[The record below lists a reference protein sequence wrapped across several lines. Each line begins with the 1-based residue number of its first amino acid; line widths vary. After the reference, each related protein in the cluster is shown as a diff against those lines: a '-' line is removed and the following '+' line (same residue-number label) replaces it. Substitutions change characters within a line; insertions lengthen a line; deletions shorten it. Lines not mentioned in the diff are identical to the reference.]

1 MNSNVN
7 VEHGQL
13 VQAHF
18 PCYRQAGPRAT
29 LRYGMEQAAAAVRA
43 RQHAKGYWCYP
54 LEADCTIPAEYILMT
69 HFMDEVEETVE
80 RKLAR
85 YLRAQQCANGGWA
98 LYPGGGVN
106 VSCSVKAYYALKLC
120 GDDPEAE
127 HMRKA
132 REAILQRGGAAR
144 CNVFTRITLALF
156 GQLPWRGV
164 PFIGVE
170 HILLPRWFPFHIC
183 KVSYWSRTV
192 LVPLAILYSLK
203 PRAVNPRG
211 VDVRELFVAATER
224 ETYFHPR
231 TRLQRLFFIGDRVA
245 RLLEPLIPGLIRRA
259 CIRRSIDWMVP
270 RLNAEHGLGGI
281 FPAMVNAY
289 EALSLV
295 GYAPDHPYCRQA
307 RRALRKLLVLDE
319 HSGYCQPCVSPVWDS
334 ALASLA
340 LCHGGLE
347 GHDEAVR
354 RCLDWL
360 RDRQLDDAPGDW
372 RDNRPHLRGGGWPFQ
387 FANSHYPDLDD
398 TSAVG
403 WAMAAFDPVRYADS
417 IERATAWVRGM
428 QSANGGFGSFDADN
442 THYYLNAIPFADH
455 GALLD
460 PPTADVTARCII
472 LLALRDCARN
482 RRALERALHYLRR
495 EQEDNGSWFGRWG
508 TNYIYGTWSVLTALE
523 QAGVD
528 MRQDWIRRAA
538 DWLQSV
544 QHLDGGWGE
553 SNDSYGDPAL
563 AGGHHAS
570 TPYQTAWALLAL
582 MAAGERGDSP
592 AVSKGIAYLLR
603 QQCADGSWHDESF
616 TAPGFPRV
624 FYLRYHGYAQ
634 YFPLWALARYH
645 DLSEHA

>member
-69 HFMDEVEETVE
+69 NFMDEVEETVE

-211 VDVRELFVAATER
+211 VELRALLVAA
-224 ETYFHPR
+224 
-231 TRLQRLFFIGDRVA
+231 
-245 RLLEPLIPGLIRRA
+245 
-259 CIRRSIDWMVP
+259 
-270 RLNAEHGLGGI
+270 
-281 FPAMVNAY
+281 PA
-289 EALSLV
+289 
-295 GYAPDHPYCRQA
+295 
-307 RRALRKLLVLDE
+307 
-319 HSGYCQPCVSPVWDS
+319 
-334 ALASLA
+334 
-340 LCHGGLE
+340 
-347 GHDEAVR
+347 
-354 RCLDWL
+354 
-360 RDRQLDDAPGDW
+360 
-372 RDNRPHLRGGGWPFQ
+372 
-387 FANSHYPDLDD
+387 
-398 TSAVG
+398 
-403 WAMAAFDPVRYADS
+403 
-417 IERATAWVRGM
+417 
-428 QSANGGFGSFDADN
+428 
-442 THYYLNAIPFADH
+442 
-455 GALLD
+455 
-460 PPTADVTARCII
+460 
-472 LLALRDCARN
+472 
-482 RRALERALHYLRR
+482 
-495 EQEDNGSWFGRWG
+495 
-508 TNYIYGTWSVLTALE
+508 
-523 QAGVD
+523 
-528 MRQDWIRRAA
+528 
-538 DWLQSV
+538 
-544 QHLDGGWGE
+544 
-553 SNDSYGDPAL
+553 
-563 AGGHHAS
+563 
-570 TPYQTAWALLAL
+570 
-582 MAAGERGDSP
+582 
-592 AVSKGIAYLLR
+592 
-603 QQCADGSWHDESF
+603 
-616 TAPGFPRV
+616 
-624 FYLRYHGYAQ
+624 
-634 YFPLWALARYH
+634 
-645 DLSEHA
+645 